1 MSGDEQSAGP
11 VLAAPEALGKVGEGV
26 GARVSEA
33 LDSTGKAIAAVA
45 GLGVFFFA
53 TGYFVEWQRLKRGGL
68 PPEQVLPLLPQA
80 QIAAA
85 GVRELAI
92 SVLFGGALLAFL
104 GFGLVALAR
113 ATKKRSGP
121 VARRLNDA
129 LEHDVFVTTLVIGA
143 ITVLIVPFDALG
155 LFVAAIVTCLIGY
168 ALYLVRTFLA
178 TGDGARF
185 PLWRLTIAIAAVAVV
200 LSGARQHEFPEPRP
214 KAIAELKGGGSFEA
228 TYLGTNAG
236 KVMLRLHQPGESTE
250 LIVLHEDELKSL
262 RLMKSSYVF
271 PVDASLIDHVLDSL
285 LPDFHL
291 SCIPPECRWDTE
303 DHVGPSVLF

>member
-1 MSGDEQSAGP
+1 MSGAGQSDGP

-26 GARVSEA
+26 GERVSEA

-92 SVLFGGALLAFL
+92 SLLFGGALLAVL

-113 ATKKRSGP
+113 TTKKRSGP

-155 LFVAAIVTCLIGY
+155 LFVAVIVTCLIGY
-168 ALYLVRTFLA
+168 ALYLVRAFLA
-178 TGDGARF
+178 DGDGAKF

-228 TYLGTNAG
+228 TYLGTDAG
-236 KVMLRLHQPGESTE
+236 KVMFRLHRPGDSTE

-271 PVDASLIDHVLDSL
+271 PVDSSLIDHVLDPL
-285 LPDFHL
+285 VPDFHL

>member
-1 MSGDEQSAGP
+1 MSGAGQSEGP
-11 VLAAPEALGKVGEGV
+11 VLAAPEALGKVGEGA

-33 LDSTGKAIAAVA
+33 FDSTGKAIAAVA

-92 SVLFGGALLAFL
+92 SVLFGGALLALL

-113 ATKKRSGP
+113 VTKERSGP
-121 VARRLNDA
+121 VSRRLNDV
-129 LEHDVFVTTLVIGA
+129 LEHDVFVPTLAIGA
-143 ITVLIVPFDALG
+143 ITALIVPFDALG
-155 LFVAAIVTCLIGY
+155 LFVAAAVTGLVGY
-168 ALYLVRTFLA
+168 ALYLVRAFLA
-178 TGDGARF
+178 GGDGVKF

-214 KAIAELKGGGSFEA
+214 KAIAELKNGESFEA
-228 TYLGTNAG
+228 TYLGADAG
-236 KVMLRLHQPGESTE
+236 KVMFRLREPGESTE
-250 LIVLHEDELKSL
+250 LIVLHDDELKSL

-271 PVDASLIDHVLDSL
+271 PVDGSLIDRVLD
-285 LPDFHL
+285 PFFPEFQL
-291 SCIPPECRWDTE
+291 SCIPPECRWDEE
-303 DHVGPSVLF
+303 DHVGPSVFF